1 MKSASQ
7 MKSNP
12 PPRLAAARSRSRS
25 DNALRCHSLRSRRFA
40 TREAGFHH
48 EVISSTEGGFLPPE
62 ADFFRRRRISV
73 PARGLESRRCDA
85 KPRKFRLCYALRSVA
100 ALTRHRHPPQA
111 GILHRSPSSPVVNP
125 LPKQKRSTYVLLFC
139 FGAGKRT

>member
-25 DNALRCHSLRSRRFA
+25 DNAQRCHSLRSRRFA

-48 EVISSTEGGFLPPE
+48 EVISPTEGGFLPPE
-62 ADFFRRRRISV
+62 AD
-73 PARGLESRRCDA
+73 LTE
-85 KPRKFRLCYALRSVA
+85 KALAFASA
-100 ALTRHRHPPQA
+100 FSCGHSTEMQPPK
-111 GILHRSPSSPVVNP
+111 L
-125 LPKQKRSTYVLLFC
+125 
-139 FGAGKRT
+139 